1 MGRRNPDEFTEF
13 VASSQQ
19 SLRRTAYLL
28 CGDWDL
34 ASDHVQEAYLKVY
47 RRWHKISRDARLM
60 GYARAAV
67 TSTVIDAKRKRS
79 STEVVTHEIDRP
91 ARPGDDTRDHAGDH
105 AVRDLLMSC
114 LAELSPRQ
122 RACVVLR
129 HYDDLSVAEVAAAL
143 GCSEGN
149 VKSQTAR
156 GLATLQTIYLAAT
169 DEELVLSGR
178 EQS

>member
-1 MGRRNPDEFTEF
+1 MGRRNADEFAEF
-13 VASSQQ
+13 VAASQQ

-47 RRWHKISRDARLM
+47 RKWPRLVREGRQI
-60 GYARAAV
+60 GYVRAAV
-67 TSTVIDAKRKRS
+67 TTTVIDAKRKRS
-79 STEVVTHEIDRP
+79 SRELVS
-91 ARPGDDTRDHAGDH
+91 DDVGGGTLAHDDHTIALAD
-105 AVRDLLMSC
+105 RDLLMQC
-114 LAELSPRQ
+114 LAQLPARQ

-129 HYDDLSVAEVAAAL
+129 HYDDLSVVEVAKAL
-143 GCSEGN
+143 GCSEGT

-156 GLATLQTIYLAAT
+156 GIATLQSIYLEAT
-169 DEELVLSGR
+169 DDELVLTGK